1 MSHFNNL
8 VKLNNEICMGN
19 ITADAIYYYSTN
31 RCATQVECLVQDPK
45 LLPQRQHPTDA
56 GADLRSAE
64 TCEIYPGEQRM
75 VDTGVAVKVP
85 PGYVGYVFN
94 RSSQGTIGVTIPHS
108 VGVIDSD
115 YRGNI
120 KVILKNNGEDPY
132 QIERGVTRI
141 AQLVI
146 SPVMLAEFVDVW
158 NDTERGTGGF
168 GSTGT

>member
-1 MSHFNNL
+1 MTTSAEYINNYL
-8 VKLNNEICMGN
+8 TSGN
-19 ITADAIYYYSTN
+19 MQNGPSYRI
-31 RCATQVECLVQDPK
+31 RPKVECLVQDPK
-45 LLPQRQHPTDA
+45 LMPQRQHATDA
-56 GADLRSAE
+56 GADLKSAE
-64 TCEIYPGEQRM
+64 DCEIYPGEQKM

-94 RSSQGTIGVTIPHS
+94 RSSQGKAGISIPHS

-132 QIERGVTRI
+132 IIKRGETRI

-146 SPVMLAEFVDVW
+146 SPVMLAEFVDAW